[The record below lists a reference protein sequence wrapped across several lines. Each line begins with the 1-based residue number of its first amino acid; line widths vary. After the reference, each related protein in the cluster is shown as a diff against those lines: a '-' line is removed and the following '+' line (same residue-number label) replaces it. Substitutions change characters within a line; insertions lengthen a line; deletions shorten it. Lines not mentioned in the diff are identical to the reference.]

1 MQIKILWWDKQACL
15 LKLGHVS
22 CHVISHLEQ
31 DRLQAIRPN
40 RDDHSLH
47 AVSLSAPSVS
57 DAYGVRCSIPHNQ
70 GQTGTRYPTRTRSFF
85 QYPICTR
92 FVFKIIGY
100 FGYRVFQ
107 KTMFFKWKTALG
119 SYKILTN
126 IFLYHLHL
134 TKLDWLLP
142 QCIVG

>member
-1 MQIKILWWDKQACL
+1 MILTHSRVDFQQIGPRAGLSIFRSAVTFQSTFDHCPFRAKSLNQCKFT
-15 LKLGHVS
+15 KKS
-22 CHVISHLEQ
+22 
-31 DRLQAIRPN
+31 LQ
-40 RDDHSLH
+40 DHSRPRPDH
-47 AVSLSAPSVS
+47 P
-57 DAYGVRCSIPHNQ
+57 DQ
-70 GQTGTRYPTRTRSFF
+70 GPTGTRYPPRTRSFF
-85 QYPICTR
+85 QYPIRTR